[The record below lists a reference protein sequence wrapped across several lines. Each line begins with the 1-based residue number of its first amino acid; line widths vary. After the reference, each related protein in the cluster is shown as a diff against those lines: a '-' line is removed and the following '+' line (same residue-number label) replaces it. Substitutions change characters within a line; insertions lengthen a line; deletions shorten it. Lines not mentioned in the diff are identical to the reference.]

1 MAFTKE
7 EIEDLLFDAEQLHSS
22 FKTRLKK
29 DKDMDDSSL
38 ILYALKASKISQTLL
53 SEVNS
58 RGMHGNNVGWKFDL
72 LKKFQ
77 EAYPDFEKK

>member
-7 EIEDLLFDAEQLHSS
+7 EIEDLLFDAEQLHNS
-22 FKTRLKK
+22 FNAYLQKSEEI
-29 DKDMDDSSL
+29 DDSTL

-53 SEVNS
+53 LEVNS
-58 RGMHGNNVGWKFDL
+58 RGTQGKNVGWKFEL

-77 EAYPDFEKK
+77 VAYPDFEKN

>member
-7 EIEDLLFDAEQLHSS
+7 EIEDLLFDAEQLHNS
-22 FKTRLKK
+22 FNAYLQKSEEI
-29 DKDMDDSSL
+29 DDRTL

-53 SEVNS
+53 LEVNS
-58 RGMHGNNVGWKFDL
+58 RGTQGKNVGWKFEL

-77 EAYPDFEKK
+77 EAYPDFEKN

>member
-7 EIEDLLFDAEQLHSS
+7 EIEDLLFDAEQLHNS
-22 FKTRLKK
+22 FKTYFKK
-29 DKDMDDSSL
+29 NKDIDDSTL
-38 ILYALKASKISQTLL
+38 ILYALKASSISQTLL

-58 RGMHGNNVGWKFDL
+58 RGMQGKNVGWKFDL

-77 EAYPDFEKK
+77 EAYTDFEKK

>member
-1 MAFTKE
+1 
-7 EIEDLLFDAEQLHSS
+7 
-22 FKTRLKK
+22 
-29 DKDMDDSSL
+29 MDDSSL

-77 EAYPDFEKK
+77 QAYPDFEKK